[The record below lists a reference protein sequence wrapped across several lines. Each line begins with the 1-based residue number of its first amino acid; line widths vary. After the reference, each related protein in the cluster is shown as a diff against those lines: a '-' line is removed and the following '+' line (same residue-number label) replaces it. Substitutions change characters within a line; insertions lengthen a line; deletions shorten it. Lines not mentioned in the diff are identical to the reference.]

1 MTIHGVPSD
10 AREAGPMAGR
20 NGRPPL
26 DADAGSERVTL
37 RLPTPLRAAVAAEAE
52 RRGTTFS
59 DAARQALAGWL
70 DAEATEAVP
79 A

>member
-1 MTIHGVPSD
+1 
-10 AREAGPMAGR
+10 MAGR

-26 DADAGSERVTL
+26 DAEAGSERVTL

-70 DAEATEAVP
+70 ADEATEAVP